1 MPSPIGHAI
10 AGVAVAWA
18 ADLIPG
24 NRTGRTAPPSAS
36 WYRRA
41 GNGLTIACGVLA
53 AAPDLDLLFPG
64 YPHRSITH
72 SVTAVAVVAIVAALV
87 AARKGRPVVRVASM
101 CAAAWATHLLL
112 DWTAVDRLFAPY
124 GVQLFWPFSDTW
136 FISGWDLFP
145 GTERHN
151 IFGADAIVT
160 NAKSLATELIV
171 LAPIALVLWLVRVK
185 ALAGFP
191 SELAGRDHPPQ

>member
-1 MPSPIGHAI
+1 
-10 AGVAVAWA
+10 VAWA

-41 GNGLTIACGVLA
+41 GNGLTIGCGVLA

-72 SVTAVAVVAIVAALV
+72 SVTAVAAVAIVAAAV
-87 AARKGRPVVRVASM
+87 AAMRGRPVVRVAAM
-101 CAAAWATHLLL
+101 CAAAVATHLLL
-112 DWTAVDRLFAPY
+112 DWMAVDREFAPF
-124 GVQLFWPFSDTW
+124 GVQLLWPFSDSW
-136 FISGWDLFP
+136 FISRWDLFP

-151 IFGADAIVT
+151 IFSAAAILR
-160 NAKSLATELIV
+160 NAQSAAAELI
-171 LAPIALVLWLVRVK
+171 LIAPFAVVAWLVRVK

>member
-36 WYRRA
+36 WYQRA

-72 SVTAVAVVAIVAALV
+72 SVTAVAAVAIVAAAV
-87 AARKGRPVVRVASM
+87 AAMKGRPAVRVASM
-101 CAAAWATHLLL
+101 CAVAVATHLLL
-112 DWTAVDRLFAPY
+112 DWMAVDREFAPF
-124 GVQLFWPFSDTW
+124 GVQLLWPFSDRW
-136 FISGWDLFP
+136 FISRWDLFP
-145 GTERHN
+145 GTERHD
-151 IFGADAIVT
+151 IFSAAAILK
-160 NAKSLATELIV
+160 NAQSAATELI
-171 LAPIALVLWLVRVK
+171 LIAPFAVVFWLVRVK
-185 ALAGFP
+185 ALARFP
-191 SELAGRDHPPQ
+191 SELARRDHPPQ

>member
-41 GNGLTIACGVLA
+41 GNGLTLTCAFLA
-53 AAPDLDLLFPG
+53 IAPDLDLLVDG
-64 YPHRSITH
+64 SHRSISH
-72 SVTAVAVVAIVAALV
+72 SLAAATAAGLV
-87 AARKGRPVVRVASM
+87 AAFAAAFTRRPVARIALM
-101 CAAAWATHLLL
+101 CTAAWTTHLVL
-112 DWTAVDRLFAPY
+112 DWMSVDKLYAPY
-124 GVQLFWPFSDTW
+124 GIQLLWPLDRW
-136 FISGWDLFP
+136 FISGWDIFP

-151 IFGADAIVT
+151 IFSAAAIMT
-160 NAKSLATELIV
+160 NAKSAVIELIV
-171 LAPIALVLWLVRVK
+171 LGPIAVVLWLVRVK

-191 SELAGRDHPPQ
+191 SELARRDHPPQ